1 MPLLHAALLLLL
13 GASQVLAGVVAQGE
27 KKRQVSTTKYCP
39 SSTQICFS
47 EFRTP
52 TSNIIYRI
60 AIPDDVAAAPF
71 DILLQIVAPVSTT
84 GWAGLAWGG
93 SMTKNPLTIA
103 WASGGGGA
111 VVSSRWATGH
121 TLPQPYTGA
130 TYTLLPTTTT
140 NTTHLQLDVLCTGC
154 STWGTGTTSLTS
166 LNPNGANTLA
176 WAKGSRAPTT
186 PGSNASSFAYHD
198 DKGVFAHDLS
208 VGKIPRGVFDAIAYD
223 AGNAPPKPSSSSS
236 TSVVVVPTATT
247 SSRSGVVVPTTS
259 TAVPTVVTSVVTL
272 PPRPSTTT
280 VKPPSTTTTV
290 KPTSTSAPTTT
301 TNTTIITKPTTSRT
315 WTWTPDQPLT
325 TKTSTIVVVPPKPTA
340 TTTAV
345 VVPPWGV
352 GPPFGTPPH
361 GGRPPWR
368 GPPWRRPPPGAE
380 DEE

>member
-1 MPLLHAALLLLL
+1 MALLHAALLLLL
-13 GASQVLAGVVAQGE
+13 GVSQALAGVVAQGE
-27 KKRQVSTTKYCP
+27 KKRQASTTKYCP

-60 AIPDDVAAAPF
+60 AIPDDAAAAPF

-103 WASGGGGA
+103 WASGGGGGA

-140 NTTHLQLDVLCTGC
+140 NTTHFQLDVLCTGC
-154 STWGTGTTSLTS
+154 STWGTTTTTSSS

-176 WAKGSRAPTT
+176 WAKGGRAPTT

-236 TSVVVVPTATT
+236 STAVAAPTATT
-247 SSRSGVVVPTTS
+247 ASSSTVAVVPTSS
-259 TAVPTVVTSVVTL
+259 TAVPTVVVTSVVTL
-272 PPRPSTTT
+272 PPPR
-280 VKPPSTTTTV
+280 PSTTTTV

-301 TNTTIITKPTTSRT
+301 TIITRPTTTSRT
-315 WTWTPDQPLT
+315 SRTSDQPLT
-325 TKTSTIVVVPPKPTA
+325 TKTSTTVAVVPPKPTA
-340 TTTAV
+340 VT
-345 VVPPWGV
+345 PPWGV
-352 GPPFGTPPH
+352 DRYLIDKGSAK
-361 GGRPPWR
+361 R
-368 GPPWRRPPPGAE
+368 G
-380 DEE
+380 